1 MGLSTLAVRLPA
13 IAALVITS
21 ALLAPSVLAQD
32 HVEQFAERGPRFLLA
47 MAGKELPARLD
58 VAKTPVLRN
67 RLSLDFDSVSLGDA
81 LKRVASEAGLKLAF
95 SDAVIP
101 LSKPVHLRAEGIT
114 VAAAL
119 TELLL
124 DADVDILFST
134 SGQAVLIRQS
144 ETRRRQ
150 AAPPVGSI
158 TGRVIDSTTG
168 RAVPDVAIV
177 VTGTEIGATS
187 RDDGRYTL
195 DQVPVGTH
203 TLQARRLG
211 YAPITRSDVVVTEGE
226 TTVVDFAVQAAALN
240 LQATVI
246 TGVVDPTSGVKV
258 PFTVGRVNS
267 EDLPVPP
274 TNAIA
279 AIQGKVA
286 GVTMVPPAQPGSD
299 VSLQLRTP
307 TSISKSNAPLIVVD
321 GVILSSNTADLNSLD
336 IESIEVV
343 KGAAGASLYG
353 SRAASGVIQIRTS
366 RGSDVAP
373 GETRF
378 TLRSE
383 LGSSSLGHQ
392 VEWAQHHY
400 YLTDANGEYV
410 DEDGAVVTRDDR
422 VERPAA
428 TRFQDVPYKAPIYN
442 PIDQF
447 YDPGMLMTN
456 SITVAQNG
464 PRTNFLTTLGM
475 QKQDGVVLDHGGYK
489 RTDLRINLDHR
500 PRDDMQLSVS
510 GYHARSDREGLPGS
524 PFYGLIN
531 IAPDVNLLTP
541 DPDGTRFAY
550 QPDPDG
556 VNANPLYLLETQDD
570 RTQRTR
576 TLGSVALRYNPM
588 DWLAL
593 VANASYDRSNESGAL
608 FIDRGLKTPTAP
620 LGSPGELTIGNAF
633 TSAIN
638 ADLSANLLKQFGRFT
653 ARTSFRVTLEE
664 QETRVDTASGTN
676 FAVGGI
682 PRLNAALSR
691 SSASARYE
699 LGSEGYFVTGGL
711 DFDSR
716 FIVDALVRRDAS
728 SLFGPGERWHTYYRA
743 SAAWR
748 LAQESW
754 WKWQRID
761 EFKLRVSQGTA
772 GTRPSFP
779 DQYETYT
786 VSTNGTIAKGV
797 LGNRFLRPETAR
809 ETEIGLDVIVDNRY
823 SLQIS
828 RASTRTTDE
837 LVEVPLPGPVGF
849 STQWQNAGTVEGS
862 TWEATLEAEVLR
874 RGSLSWRLGVV
885 ADRSRHRITEF
896 DRSCVRTASISY
908 RCAGEDLSTM
918 YGLAFVRSMSE
929 LPASQAGAGDVF
941 EVNDDG
947 LLVAVGSGGHYT
959 DAGKWG
965 TTVTSNGVS
974 YQWGMPIV
982 RLDSTGQQAVLRIG
996 SGNPKFH
1003 YGISNNVQWRGLQFY
1018 ALLDAQVGGDIYNAT
1033 NQRMYQYQRSA
1044 DVDQAD
1050 KRLEDRKPIDYYSN
1064 LYGGNNVN
1072 EWFVE
1077 PGGFVKLRELSVR
1090 YSLPTQLVSRFSAG
1104 RASGASVS
1112 VIGRNLKTWTDYSGY
1127 DPEAGT
1133 VTNRYDAF
1141 EYPQYRNFTVALQ
1154 LQF

>member
-1 MGLSTLAVRLPA
+1 MRPSLPAARLPT
-13 IAALVITS
+13 IAFLVIAS
-21 ALLAPSVLAQD
+21 ALLTPDAAAQD
-32 HVEQFAERGPRFLLA
+32 DARQFAERGPRFLLA
-47 MAGKELPARLD
+47 MGGKEQPARLD

-67 RLSLDFDSVSLGDA
+67 RLSLDFESVPLGDA
-81 LKRVASEAGLKLAF
+81 LERVATEAGLELAF

-124 DADVDILFST
+124 DVDVDVLFST
-134 SGQAVLIRQS
+134 SGKAVLIRQS
-144 ETRRRQ
+144 ETERKQ
-150 AAPPVGSI
+150 PAPPSGSI

-168 RAVPDVAIV
+168 IAVPDVAIV
-177 VTGTEIGATS
+177 IIGTGLGATS

-195 DQVPVGTH
+195 DPVPTGTY

-211 YAPITRSDVVVTEGE
+211 YAPITHENVVVTEGE

-240 LQATVI
+240 LQATIV

-258 PFTVGRVNS
+258 PFSVGRVTA
-267 EDLPVPP
+267 EDIPVPP
-274 TNAIA
+274 TNAIG

-299 VSLQLRTP
+299 VSIQLRTP
-307 TSISKSNAPLIVVD
+307 TSINKSNAPLIVVD
-321 GVILSSNTADLNSLD
+321 GVILSSNSADLNSLD

-366 RGSDVAP
+366 RGSDIP
-373 GETRF
+373 EGETRF
-378 TLRSE
+378 TFRSE
-383 LGSSSLGHQ
+383 LGKSSLGHE
-392 VEWAQHHY
+392 VEWARHHY
-400 YLTDANGEYV
+400 YLTNASGDYV
-410 DEDGAVVTRDDR
+410 DEDGAVVSREDR
-422 VERPAA
+422 VSRPAA
-428 TRFQDVPYKAPIYN
+428 TRFQDVPYKARIYN

-447 YDPGMLMTN
+447 YDPGMLLTN

-464 PRTNFLTTLGM
+464 SKTNFLTTLGM
-475 QKQDGVVLDHGGYK
+475 QKQDGVVLDHGGYE

-500 PRDDMQLSVS
+500 PRDDVQLSVS

-550 QPDPDG
+550 QPDAQG

-576 TLGSVALRYNPM
+576 TLGSVALRYNPK

-593 VANASYDRSNESGAL
+593 VANASYDRSDQNGAL

-620 LGSPGELTIGNAF
+620 TGSPGELTVGNAF
-633 TSAIN
+633 TSAVN
-638 ADLSANLLKQFGRFT
+638 ADVSANLLKRFGRLT

-676 FAVGGI
+676 FAVSGV

-699 LGSEGYFVTGGL
+699 IGSEGYFFTGGL
-711 DFDSR
+711 DYDSR

-754 WKWQRID
+754 WKWDRID

-786 VSTNGTIAKGV
+786 VGTNGTIAKGV

-896 DRSCVRTASISY
+896 DRSCVRTASISF

-918 YGLAFVRSMSE
+918 YGLTFVRSTSE
-929 LPASQAGAGDVF
+929 LPASQAGAGDAF

-947 LLVAVGSGGHYT
+947 LLVAVGPGGHYT

-965 TTVTSNGVS
+965 TTVDVNGVS

-982 RLDSTGQQAVLRIG
+982 RLDSAGQQAVLRIG

-1003 YGISNNVQWRGLQFY
+1003 YGISNNVQWRGFQFY
-1018 ALLDAQVGGDIYNAT
+1018 ALVDAQVGGDIYNAT

-1044 DVDQAD
+1044 DVDQAS
-1050 KRLEDRKPIDYYSN
+1050 KPLEKRKPIDYYSN
-1064 LYGGNNVN
+1064 LYAGNNVN

-1090 YSLPTQLVSRFSAG
+1090 YALPGHLVSRLSAG
-1104 RASGASVS
+1104 HASGASLS

-1141 EYPQYRNFTVALQ
+1141 DYPQYRNVTVALQ